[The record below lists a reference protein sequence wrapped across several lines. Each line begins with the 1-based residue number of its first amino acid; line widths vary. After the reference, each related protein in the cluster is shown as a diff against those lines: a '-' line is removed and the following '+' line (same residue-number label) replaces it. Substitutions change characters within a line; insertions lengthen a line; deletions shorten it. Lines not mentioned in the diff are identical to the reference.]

1 MNWFNI
7 VKNAIRLMTGEKLNL
22 KEIISHN
29 TACTMTHLHCFE
41 NTEFCE
47 RDPSKIILSF
57 SMGSLP
63 TDFRQ
68 L

>member
-1 MNWFNI
+1 
-7 VKNAIRLMTGEKLNL
+7 MTGEKLNL